1 MRAVWDNFE
10 ALAAHF
16 HASSDPTSTQ
26 FEKELR
32 SKFGGLHTKLCS
44 PQFVEDL
51 GLMYDCLEELK
62 SLSESLQRRNMNIPE
77 ADKLIRRSI
86 RRFEIFKETPG

>member
-1 MRAVWDNFE
+1 
-10 ALAAHF
+10 
-16 HASSDPTSTQ
+16 
-26 FEKELR
+26 
-32 SKFGGLHTKLCS
+32 
-44 PQFVEDL
+44 
-51 GLMYDCLEELK
+51 MYDCLEELK